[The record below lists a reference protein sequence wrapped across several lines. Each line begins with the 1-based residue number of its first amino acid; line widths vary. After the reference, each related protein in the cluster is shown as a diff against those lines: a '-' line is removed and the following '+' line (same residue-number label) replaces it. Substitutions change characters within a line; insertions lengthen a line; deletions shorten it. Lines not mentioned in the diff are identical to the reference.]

1 MLAQENFLKFTMFL
15 VKNMKDKEFD
25 SFQEPTRIKMY
36 ENIQFTVILVQP
48 EHSGNI
54 GSITRIMANFDF
66 PNLILFNPIEKIE
79 RIFSYETQ
87 GYAMHGKSILMNA
100 KVIQPENRE
109 SHLIEF
115 DKLLNQFDLVI
126 ATTAKGTR
134 YTNIKRSAIFPEHL
148 KLPISKKQL
157 KIAILFGK
165 ESRGLTND
173 EIQHAD
179 IILRIP
185 THNLYPTLNL
195 SHACAIVLY
204 EIFKITYDINL
215 GSGKHPIILA
225 KRKDRKLLLKIIDQV
240 IQTLK
245 VRNYKQRKAFFAFRN
260 VLERSL
266 ITKKEL
272 RLILGVFSKINSLIT
287 NHNFFDDDLN

>member
-1 MLAQENFLKFTMFL
+1 
-15 VKNMKDKEFD
+15 MKDKEFD
-25 SFQEPTRIKMY
+25 SLQEPTRIKMY
-36 ENIQFTVILVQP
+36 ENLQFTVILVQP

-54 GSITRIMANFDF
+54 GSITRVMANFDF
-66 PNLILFNPIEKIE
+66 PNLILFNPIENLE

-87 GYAMHGKSILMNA
+87 GFAMHGKSILMNA
-100 KVIQPENRE
+100 KVIQPENQQ
-109 SHLIEF
+109 SHIIEF

-126 ATTAKGTR
+126 ATTAKGTS

-148 KLPISKKQL
+148 KLPISKKKL
-157 KIAILFGK
+157 KIALLFGK
-165 ESRGLTND
+165 ESRGLTNE
-173 EIQHAD
+173 EIQRAD

-185 THNLYPTLNL
+185 THNIYPTLNL

-215 GSGKHPIILA
+215 GRGKHPIILA
-225 KRKDRKLLLKIIDQV
+225 KRRDRQLLLKIINQV

-245 VRNYKQRKAFFAFRN
+245 VRNYKQKKAYFAFRN

-272 RLILGVFSKINSLIT
+272 RLILGVFSKINSLII
-287 NHNFFDDDLN
+287 NHNFFENDLN